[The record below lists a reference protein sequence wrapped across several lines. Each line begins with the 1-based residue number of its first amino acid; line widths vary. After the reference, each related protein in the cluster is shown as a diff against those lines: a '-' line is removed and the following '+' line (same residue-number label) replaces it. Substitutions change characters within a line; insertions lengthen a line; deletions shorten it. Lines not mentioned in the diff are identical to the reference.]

1 MTKDAVAV
9 LEVGSQMI
17 TCIVG
22 QRGVNGTFLVKSLA
36 ECEYEGFCDGDF
48 FDVPSLT
55 AAVKEVLS
63 KTAQSAR
70 TSIEKLYV
78 SVPGEFSTARTKEH
92 TLAFARKKR
101 INKREISDLHNSLAL
116 ADRSEYVITDTS
128 AVYYT
133 LDDNRRVHN
142 PEGVHSYK
150 LGGLLSYLFAKK
162 SYVRL
167 LTNICKSAGVASVEF
182 ISETL
187 AQAKYLV
194 PTEDKDVK
202 RIVIDVGYLTTNV
215 FITLGNGVLYQKAF
229 SYGGGYITADL
240 MKGLD
245 VDFGV
250 AERLKRKINLG
261 YDINY
266 EGNYL
271 LVINDE
277 DYPLP
282 LQKTNFTVR
291 FCLDKLASLIDETL
305 HDCPLDLRINTP
317 IGITGGGIA
326 HMRGAKEYM
335 ASRLEMP
342 VQILTPNIPYMNK
355 PDETACLSLL
365 NEALDRNQNNTN
377 RYLFKIFRGGK

>member
-9 LEVGSQMI
+9 LEVGSQKI
-17 TCIVG
+17 TCIIG
-22 QRGVNGTFLVKSLA
+22 QKGVNGTFLIKSLA

-48 FDVPSLT
+48 FDIPSLT
-55 AAVKEVLS
+55 GAVKEVLS
-63 KTAQSAR
+63 KTAQTAR
-70 TSIEKLYV
+70 TTLDKLYV

-92 TLAFARKKR
+92 ALAFARKKR
-101 INKREISDLHNSLAL
+101 IRKREISDLHNSLSL
-116 ADRSEYVITDTS
+116 ADKSEYVITDTS

-142 PEGVHSYK
+142 PEGVVSYK

-167 LTNICKSAGVASVEF
+167 LTNICKSAGVSNVEF

-187 AQAKYLV
+187 AEAKYLISS
-194 PTEDKDVK
+194 EDKDVK
-202 RIVIDVGYLTTNV
+202 HIIIDIGYLTTNV
-215 FITLGNGVLYQKAF
+215 YITLGDGVLYQTAF

-245 VDFGV
+245 IDFEL
-250 AERLKRKINLG
+250 AERLKRKVNLG

-291 FCLDKLASLIDETL
+291 FCLDKLASLIDEAL
-305 HDCPLDLRINTP
+305 HACPLDLRINTP

-326 HMRGAKEYM
+326 YMRGAKEYM
-335 ASRLEMP
+335 ASMLEMP
-342 VQILTPNIPYMNK
+342 VQILSPNIPYMNK
-355 PDETACLSLL
+355 PEESACLSLL
-365 NEALDRNQNNTN
+365 NEALERSKN
-377 RYLFKIFRGGK
+377 